1 MEWSEKMF
9 FSKKKTPLL
18 FTELEKVKVD
28 FNLPKELKTQVAMIG
43 LTETDIKR
51 LHVLQPIVDKYIDVL
66 VENFYD
72 TITKEPSLI
81 EIIEKHCNVE
91 RLSLTLNKHVLQIFS
106 GEVNEEY
113 VNHRKRIAHVHVRIG
128 LGTKWYL
135 NAFQHLM
142 NTIYSLLHNEIEDK
156 EELYDAMNSIQ
167 KIFSLEQQ
175 LVLESYENKE
185 KAIQNEKDVEKDKI
199 QSHMIVTAQELSSI
213 AEQTSSS
220 LQNLVYQFKN
230 IEGLTDESNNLIQQ
244 VEALSKEGKLLMEK
258 DNESAKSL
266 KENIKELDVEISD
279 LFSLSKK
286 VTNVV
291 DVVSSIA
298 SQINLLALN
307 ATIESAHAGE
317 HGKGFA
323 VVANEVRNLSSL
335 TKKSTE
341 DIANLITEISVQ
353 IHNVNH
359 SVKKFNENIERN
371 EAITESTLRFFNEI
385 VQSVQQSREKSDV
398 IFQEIKESDS
408 ALNQINTSTLK
419 VSETADN
426 LLNVK

>member
-1 MEWSEKMF
+1 MF

>member
-1 MEWSEKMF
+1 MF

-18 FTELEKVKVD
+18 FSELEKVKVD

-43 LTETDIKR
+43 LTESDIKR
-51 LHVLQPIVDKYIDVL
+51 LHVLQPIVDKHIDIL
-66 VENFYD
+66 VDNFYD

-81 EIIEKHCNVE
+81 EIIEKHSNVE

-142 NTIYSLLHNEIEDK
+142 NTIYSLLHSEIEDK
-156 EELYDAMNSIQ
+156 EELYDAINSIQ

-175 LVLESYENKE
+175 LVLEAYENKE
-185 KAIQNEKDVEKDKI
+185 KDIQNEKDVEKDKI

-266 KENIKELDVEISD
+266 KENINELDVEISD

-291 DVVSSIA
+291 DVVSTIA

-307 ATIESAHAGE
+307 ATIESARAGE

-323 VVANEVRNLSSL
+323 VVANEVRNLSNL

-341 DIANLITEISVQ
+341 DIANLINEISVQ
-353 IHNVNH
+353 IHNVNE

-371 EAITESTLRFFNEI
+371 EVITESTLSFFNEI
-385 VQSVQQSREKSDV
+385 VKSVHQSREKSDI
-398 IFQEIKESDS
+398 IFQEIKRSDS

-419 VSETADN
+419 VSETADS
-426 LLNVK
+426 LLNIK